1 MKNTIFKENGL
12 DLDQEADNLFSYIF
26 SDYQKMYPKKEL
38 AYLEKK
44 TTIFYG
50 NITDKIKNASI
61 QNDDQNKDKDKNVNK
76 PKLTAMSKFLEESHL
91 EEIFVDFTKIVR
103 RCQRISLDQ
112 QMILNLYEIS
122 VMYIKSFKTKFLSK
136 IVDFLESEL

>member
-1 MKNTIFKENGL
+1 
-12 DLDQEADNLFSYIF
+12 
-26 SDYQKMYPKKEL
+26 MYPKKEL

>member
-61 QNDDQNKDKDKNVNK
+61 
-76 PKLTAMSKFLEESHL
+76 
-91 EEIFVDFTKIVR
+91 
-103 RCQRISLDQ
+103 
-112 QMILNLYEIS
+112 
-122 VMYIKSFKTKFLSK
+122 
-136 IVDFLESEL
+136 